1 MLMLAHGGH
10 WLVSLAY
17 FAPVAGFVAWL
28 VIVTLKER
36 WRNRQSCPDDKRD
49 TPACY
54 AASQPCR
61 R

>member
-10 WLVSLAY
+10 WLVSVAY

-36 WRNRQSCPDDKRD
+36 WAGAGRD
-49 TPACY
+49 GGEERSGGGERSGDGGP
-54 AASQPCR
+54 
-61 R
+61 